1 MSTAFASYIGARPDP
16 ANIVI
21 FGAGG
26 DLSKRKLLPAL
37 AHMHRWNLIAPGS
50 RIIGVVRQDWSTSHW
65 RNYVHQAL
73 LTYAPDAILSQDQWR
88 AFADM
93 LEVVSGDLGDTGT
106 YDVLREHIERN
117 GYSRKA
123 MFYLAIP
130 PAWYGR
136 VAGSL
141 AACGLNGQEDGFR
154 RIVIEKP
161 FGMNEDSA
169 RTLNREVQASFD
181 ESQIY
186 RIDHYLGKESVQN
199 LMVFRFANTVLEPLW
214 NRNFID
220 HVQITVAESI
230 GIEYRAG
237 YYEQAGALRDMIQSH
252 LMQVMALVAME
263 PPVELGAGAV
273 RDEKLKVL
281 RAIRPFAPEDIA
293 RHTVRAQYGPGRI
306 GDELVPAYRQ
316 EEGVAEDSDVETFAA
331 VRFHID
337 NWRWQG
343 VPFLLRTGKRLPGR
357 FSEIAIRFR
366 RPPQNLFNR
375 DAPELA
381 VNDMVFRL
389 QPDEGMSL
397 SMNAKQ
403 PGLTTRLRPLIMDA
417 PYAMAGSS
425 MPEAYETLLHDVI
438 LGEAEM
444 FSRAD
449 EVEASWRIVDP
460 ILTAWGES
468 GRNIP
473 HYPAG
478 SPLVPGADELMAG
491 CEGGWRPLS

>member
-1 MSTAFASYIGARPDP
+1 MKRNPLWKEPLRWLNSPM
-16 ANIVI
+16 I
-21 FGAGG
+21 FGPTNPPMLAVQ
-26 DLSKRKLLPAL
+26 LIKPIAAAAAEVERSELVHVTPTNQIVERLLA
-37 AHMHRWNLIAPGS
+37 
-50 RIIGVVRQDWSTSHW
+50 
-65 RNYVHQAL
+65 
-73 LTYAPDAILSQDQWR
+73 
-88 AFADM
+88 
-93 LEVVSGDLGDTGT
+93 
-106 YDVLREHIERN
+106 
-117 GYSRKA
+117 K
-123 MFYLAIP
+123 
-130 PAWYGR
+130 GR
-136 VAGSL
+136 VPFRTPCWSADGHHLAYVANFAAEPYLVVADADGTHPRPLASL
-141 AACGLNGQEDGFR
+141 PVQISGRNRVWR
-154 RIVIEKP
+154 RVIIEKP